1 MIELDFVWNIS
12 SIQLR
17 AFLFVTRVGSKESL
31 NTLEL
36 QMFLPP
42 SMVTLSIAATRI
54 HRGLIDYASVGHTEQ
69 YDTTPSRSSQR
80 SLLTVV
86 DMVG

>member
-1 MIELDFVWNIS
+1 MIELDLVRNIR

-17 AFLFVTRVGSKESL
+17 AFLFVTRMGSMKSL
-31 NTLEL
+31 TSLEL

-54 HRGLIDYASVGHTEQ
+54 YRDLIDYASAGSTE
-69 YDTTPSRSSQR
+69 
-80 SLLTVV
+80 
-86 DMVG
+86 

>member
-1 MIELDFVWNIS
+1 MIGLDSVQNIR

-17 AFLFVTRVGSKESL
+17 AFLFVIRVSGYESL
-31 NTLEL
+31 TLES

-54 HRGLIDYASVGHTEQ
+54 HRGLVDHASVRHNGQ
-69 YDTTPSRSSQR
+69 YDMTLSFFSA
-80 SLLTVV
+80 LNVV
-86 DMVG
+86 YILGY